1 MNGLTLNAWAAG
13 LMIAVALAT
22 GVGMIVFSHWL
33 GRHKSNPQKL
43 APYESGMPLLDESRK
58 RMSVKYF
65 IVGLVFLLFD
75 VEMAFLYPFALIRG
89 AAKPFMF
96 IELAA
101 FFAML
106 LFAYVYLLK
115 EGAFR
120 WEN

>member
-1 MNGLTLNAWAAG
+1 
-13 LMIAVALAT
+13 
-22 GVGMIVFSHWL
+22 
-33 GRHKSNPQKL
+33 
-43 APYESGMPLLDESRK
+43 MPLLDDSRK
-58 RMSVKYF
+58 RLSVKYF

-96 IELAA
+96 LELAV

-106 LFAYVYLLK
+106 LFTYIYLLK

>member
-1 MNGLTLNAWAAG
+1 MNSLSFNAWAAG
-13 LMIAVALAT
+13 LMIAAALAM

-33 GRHKSNPQKL
+33 GRHKSNPRKL

-58 RMSVKYF
+58 RLSVKYF
-65 IVGLVFLLFD
+65 VVGLMFLLFD

-89 AAKPFMF
+89 VAKPFMF
-96 IELAA
+96 IELAV

-106 LFAYVYLLK
+106 ILTYIYLLK